1 MPINVIIELDDD
13 MKYLEYIKQS
23 FHELRNSPKNNMI
36 LAREYECFRFA
47 AFSRT
52 GGLEMKIK
60 LTCKITLAIF
70 MLVIIVSLPLHTA
83 FAATAKEINVS
94 VDVSLDR
101 FIKEVKGANEFLK
114 AAKGVLVIPNVIQ
127 AGLIIGGEY
136 GEGALRI
143 GGQTVDYYNV
153 TAASLGYQI
162 GAQRK
167 DVILVFMDE
176 AVLKKFRNSDN
187 WQAGV
192 DGTVT
197 IMEYGA
203 EGSIDTTKFKQPI
216 VGFVF
221 GQKGLMAGAMIQ
233 GSKFTKLKK

>member
-1 MPINVIIELDDD
+1 MFPLCT
-13 MKYLEYIKQS
+13 
-23 FHELRNSPKNNMI
+23 FT
-36 LAREYECFRFA
+36 
-47 AFSRT
+47 RT
-52 GGLEMKIK
+52 GGIEMKIG
-60 LTCKITLAIF
+60 LTGKMTLAIF
-70 MLVIIVSLPLHTA
+70 MLGIIVSLPLHMA
-83 FAATAKEINVS
+83 YAATAKEINTS
-94 VDVSLDR
+94 VDVALER
-101 FIKEVKGANEFLK
+101 FAKEVKGANEFLK

-143 GGQTVDYYNV
+143 GGQTVDYYNI
-153 TAASLGYQI
+153 ASASLGYQI

-176 AVLKKFRNSDN
+176 SALKKFRNSDN

-197 IMEYGA
+197 VMEYGA

-233 GSKFTKLKK
+233 GSKFTKMKK

>member
-1 MPINVIIELDDD
+1 MPLKVIIELDDD
-13 MKYLEYIKQS
+13 LRYLEYINQS
-23 FHELRNSPKNNMI
+23 F
-36 LAREYECFRFA
+36 YECFRFA
-47 AFSRT
+47 IFSRT
-52 GGLEMKIK
+52 GGKEMKIR
-60 LTCKITLAIF
+60 LTGKMTLAIF
-70 MLVIIVSLPLHTA
+70 SLVIIVSLPFHTA

-94 VDVSLDR
+94 VDVALDR
-101 FIKEVKGANEFLK
+101 FIKDVKGANDFLK
-114 AAKGVLVIPNVIQ
+114 AAKGVLIIPNVLQ
-127 AGLIIGGEY
+127 VGLIIGGEY

-143 GGQTVDYYNV
+143 GGQTVEYYNI
-153 TAASLGYQI
+153 TAATLGYQI

-167 DVILVFMDE
+167 DIILVFMDE
-176 AVLKKFRNSDN
+176 TALKKFRSGDN

-197 IMEYGA
+197 VMEYGA

-233 GSKFTKLKK
+233 GSKFTRLKK

>member
-1 MPINVIIELDDD
+1 MNI
-13 MKYLEYIKQS
+13 S
-23 FHELRNSPKNNMI
+23 
-36 LAREYECFRFA
+36 
-47 AFSRT
+47 AFSTT
-52 GGLEMKIK
+52 GGIEMKIK
-60 LTCKITLAIF
+60 LTGKMTLAVF
-70 MLVIIVSLPLHTA
+70 LLVIVVSLPLHTA

-94 VDVSLDR
+94 VDVALER
-101 FIKEVKGANEFLK
+101 FSKEVKGASEFLK
-114 AAKGVLVIPNVIQ
+114 AAKGVLIIPNVIQ

-136 GEGALRI
+136 GEGALQI
-143 GGQTVDYYNV
+143 GGQTVDYYNIA
-153 TAASLGYQI
+153 AASLGYQI

-176 AVLKKFRNSDN
+176 SALKKFRNSDN

-197 IMEYGA
+197 VMEYGA